1 MPTVTDNELKELKD
15 LIKAGFSRIDS
26 EIGDIKS
33 EITDLKI
40 NQARRSEQ
48 LSGQI
53 QALDAKLTGQINAMD
68 ERLTGQINSVD
79 ERLSGKIN
87 VVDEKITGLGKR
99 LDFQEFLNRGF
110 LIGVGVVALTVFAKL
125 LGLLPKV

>member
-26 EIGDIKS
+26 EI
-33 EITDLKI
+33 TDLKI
-40 NQARRSEQ
+40 NQARSSER

-53 QALDAKLTGQINAMD
+53 QALDAKLTGQINTMD

-79 ERLSGKIN
+79 ERLTGQINAMDERLTGKIN
-87 VVDEKITGLGKR
+87 LVDEKNYRFGETFGCS
-99 LDFQEFLNRGF
+99 
-110 LIGVGVVALTVFAKL
+110 GVS
-125 LGLLPKV
+125 

>member
-1 MPTVTDNELKELKD
+1 MPTVTDNDLKELKD
-15 LIKAGFSRIDS
+15 LITAGFSRIDA
-26 EIGDIKS
+26 

-53 QALDAKLTGQINAMD
+53 QALDAKLTGKIDALDERLTGRINSMD
-68 ERLTGQINSVD
+68 ERLTGKINRVD
-79 ERLSGKIN
+79 ER
-87 VVDEKITGLGKR
+87 VTGLGKR

-110 LIGVGVVALTVFAKL
+110 LIGVGVATLTGLAKL

>member
-15 LIKAGFSRIDS
+15 LITAGFSRIDS

-53 QALDAKLTGQINAMD
+53 QALDAKLTGQINSVD
-68 ERLTGQINSVD
+68 ERLTG
-79 ERLSGKIN
+79 KIN
-87 VVDEKITGLGKR
+87 LVDEKITGLGKR
-99 LDFQEFLNRGF
+99 LDFQEFLNRVF
-110 LIGVGVVALTVFAKL
+110 LSGVGVVALMVFAKL

>member
-1 MPTVTDNELKELKD
+1 MLKRSKEPFFMPTVTDNELKELKD
-15 LIKAGFSRIDS
+15 LITAGFSRIDS

-53 QALDAKLTGQINAMD
+53 QALDAKLTGQINSVD
-68 ERLTGQINSVD
+68 ERLTG
-79 ERLSGKIN
+79 KIN
-87 VVDEKITGLGKR
+87 LVDEKITGLGKR
-99 LDFQEFLNRGF
+99 LDFQEFLNRVF
-110 LIGVGVVALTVFAKL
+110 LSGVGVVALMVFAKL

>member
-1 MPTVTDNELKELKD
+1 MFFMPTVTDNDLKELKD
-15 LIKAGFSRIDS
+15 LITAGFSLIDS
-26 EIGDIKS
+26 AIGDIKS

-40 NQARRSEQ
+40 NQARRSER

-53 QALDAKLTGQINAMD
+53 QVLDAKLTGQINAMD

-87 VVDEKITGLGKR
+87 VVDEKITVLGKR

-110 LIGVGVVALTVFAKL
+110 VIGVGVATLTVFVKL
-125 LGLLPKV
+125 LGV

>member
-15 LIKAGFSRIDS
+15 LITAGFSRIDS

-40 NQARRSEQ
+40 NQARRSER

-53 QALDAKLTGQINAMD
+53 QALDSKLTGQ
-68 ERLTGQINSVD
+68 
-79 ERLSGKIN
+79 IN

-110 LIGVGVVALTVFAKL
+110 LIGGGVVALMVFAKL

>member
-15 LIKAGFSRIDS
+15 LITAGFSRID
-26 EIGDIKS
+26 S

-40 NQARRSEQ
+40 NQARRSER

-53 QALDAKLTGQINAMD
+53 QALDAKLT
-68 ERLTGQINSVD
+68 
-79 ERLSGKIN
+79 GKIN

>member
-1 MPTVTDNELKELKD
+1 
-15 LIKAGFSRIDS
+15 
-26 EIGDIKS
+26 
-33 EITDLKI
+33 
-40 NQARRSEQ
+40 
-48 LSGQI
+48 
-53 QALDAKLTGQINAMD
+53 MD

>member
-1 MPTVTDNELKELKD
+1 MPTVTDNDLKELKD

-53 QALDAKLTGQINAMD
+53 QALDAKLTGQINSVD
-68 ERLTGQINSVD
+68 ERLTGQINAMD
-79 ERLSGKIN
+79 ERLTGKIN
-87 VVDEKITGLGKR
+87 LVDEKITGLGKR
-99 LDFQEFLNRGF
+99 LDFQEFLNRVF
-110 LIGVGVVALTVFAKL
+110 LSGVGVVALTVFAKL

>member
-1 MPTVTDNELKELKD
+1 MPTVTDNDLKELKD
-15 LIKAGFSRIDS
+15 LITAGFSLIDS
-26 EIGDIKS
+26 AIGDIKS

-40 NQARRSEQ
+40 NQARRSER

-53 QALDAKLTGQINAMD
+53 QVLDAKLTGQINAMD

-110 LIGVGVVALTVFAKL
+110 LIGVGVATLTGLAKL